1 MKAYY
6 VYMVRCADGKF
17 YVGISN
23 DPERRI
29 AQHNLGHDPESYTF
43 TRRPVE
49 LVHCSDFKEVDDAIR
64 WEKQLK
70 GWSRAKKIALIAGDW
85 KTIVRL
91 SNEKKSVLRQ
101 AQDDTASSSAPAR
114 SAALSERSES
124 KGQGDTAS
132 SSAPA
137 RSAALSERSESKGQ
151 DDTASSSA
159 PARAAQP

>member
-1 MKAYY
+1 MKTYY

-17 YVGISN
+17 YVGITN
-23 DPERRI
+23 DPERRV

-85 KTIVRL
+85 TAVVHL

-101 AQDDTASSSAPAR
+101 AQDDTVISSPPAR
-114 SAALSERSES
+114 SAALSERGES
-124 KGQGDTAS
+124 KGQDDTVIS
-132 SSAPA
+132 SPPA

-151 DDTASSSA
+151 DDTGE
-159 PARAAQP
+159 ARRPSTGSG